1 MASSSAWAPG
11 PAGAMLTAGANIA
24 STVKAVAATTDAAAG
39 RPNTVITRMAMT
51 TAATA
56 TIMEKANIT
65 AKVNIM
71 AARRMADRA
80 AVKPTVGRMA
90 AERTVAEHPMVAA
103 ERTVAEH
110 LMAAVER
117 TVAERTVVADT
128 LVASTGNQ

>member
-1 MASSSAWAPG
+1 
-11 PAGAMLTAGANIA
+11 MLTAGANIA
-24 STVKAVAATTDAAAG
+24 SMVRAEAATTAAAAL
-39 RPNTVITRMAMT
+39 RPSMVIMLTVT
-51 TAATA
+51 TIVATA
-56 TIMEKANIT
+56 G
-65 AKVNIM
+65 
-71 AARRMADRA
+71 RMADRA

>member
-1 MASSSAWAPG
+1 MVI
-11 PAGAMLTAGANIA
+11 MLTVTTIVATAGR
-24 STVKAVAATTDAAAG
+24 VAA
-39 RPNTVITRMAMT
+39 
-51 TAATA
+51 
-56 TIMEKANIT
+56 K
-65 AKVNIM
+65 
-71 AARRMADRA
+71 RMADRA

>member
-11 PAGAMLTAGANIA
+11 PAGAMATAGASIA
-24 STVKAVAATTDAAAG
+24 SMVRAEAATTAAAAL
-39 RPNTVITRMAMT
+39 RPSTVIML
-51 TAATA
+51 TATMIVATA
-56 TIMEKANIT
+56 DRTAEKPTVDRAAVANIT
-65 AKVNIM
+65 AVE
-71 AARRMADRA
+71 RL
-80 AVKPTVGRMA
+80 MA
-90 AERTVAEHPMVAA
+90 AERTVVEHPTVAA

>member
-24 STVKAVAATTDAAAG
+24 SMVRAEAATTAAAAL
-39 RPNTVITRMAMT
+39 RPSMAIMLT
-51 TAATA
+51 ATMIVATADPTAA
-56 TIMEKANIT
+56 K
-65 AKVNIM
+65 
-71 AARRMADRA
+71 RMADRA

-90 AERTVAEHPMVAA
+90 AERPVAEHPMVAA